1 MTITLLLIIIVFTIS
16 GGYFGYR
23 AYILA
28 GLLADQQQYID
39 ELEFTYSMVLDKTKE
54 AYEEMKR
61 IDTVGAFQSDDES
74 GTTFLLLKQ
83 VIDDL
88 YKETNGTQEEEK

>member
-1 MTITLLLIIIVFTIS
+1 MTITLLLIIIVFTIR

-23 AYILA
+23 AYILG

-61 IDTVGAFQSDDES
+61 IDTVRASQSDDES